1 LGAVVRATK
10 KKKSNST
17 KSILSKM
24 IGMRKE
30 KGSEVVDVGAKKEK
44 QKKSHCANK
53 SKISKRS

>member
-1 LGAVVRATK
+1 MRANK

-30 KGSEVVDVGAKKEK
+30 KGSEVIDVGAKKEK